1 MTQKPQIFFSIP
13 IIGLRFVLAITD
25 RTLLPETQLSIR
37 QKNNQCRINATEK
50 TTCHC
55 KTLTL
60 RFFYNQRIM
69 FYFNVIYTLA
79 KSRDDPIKMSL
90 TLQSLFSITNAKYI

>member
-1 MTQKPQIFFSIP
+1 MTQKPQIFFFIP

-60 RFFYNQRIM
+60 RFYNQRNNQRIM
-69 FYFNVIYTLA
+69 IYFKVIYT
-79 KSRDDPIKMSL
+79 
-90 TLQSLFSITNAKYI
+90 

>member
-1 MTQKPQIFFSIP
+1 MTQKPQIFFLIP

-25 RTLLPETQLSIR
+25 RTLLPEAQLSIR

-50 TTCHC
+50 TTCHR

-60 RFFYNQRIM
+60 RFYNQRIM
-69 FYFNVIYTLA
+69 IYFKVIYT
-79 KSRDDPIKMSL
+79 
-90 TLQSLFSITNAKYI
+90 

>member
-1 MTQKPQIFFSIP
+1 MTQKPQIFFFIP

-25 RTLLPETQLSIR
+25 RTLLPEAQLSIR

-60 RFFYNQRIM
+60 RFYNQRIM
-69 FYFNVIYTLA
+69 IYFKVIFTL
-79 KSRDDPIKMSL
+79 
-90 TLQSLFSITNAKYI
+90 